1 MFICHYHLDKT
12 KYGYRM
18 LQRMGWEE
26 GKGLGSEEEGPK
38 EHIKVKVK
46 RDNQGKLVV
55 HISIIQNNKNF
66 LHENC

>member
-1 MFICHYHLDKT
+1 MNPSLVLCFEFHANYKILNFADKS

-26 GKGLGSEEEGPK
+26 GKGLGSKEEGTR

-46 RDNQGKLVV
+46 RDNQGML
-55 HISIIQNNKNF
+55 
-66 LHENC
+66 

>member
-1 MFICHYHLDKT
+1 MIHVPLMCFPIHKIYADKS

-26 GKGLGSEEEGPK
+26 GKGLGSKEEGPR

-46 RDNQGKLVV
+46 RDNQGK
-55 HISIIQNNKNF
+55 
-66 LHENC
+66 

>member
-1 MFICHYHLDKT
+1 MYIQSLTSADKS

-26 GKGLGSEEEGPK
+26 GKGLGSNEEGQT

-46 RDNQGKLVV
+46 RDNKGKLVQGKL
-55 HISIIQNNKNF
+55 II
-66 LHENC
+66 LL